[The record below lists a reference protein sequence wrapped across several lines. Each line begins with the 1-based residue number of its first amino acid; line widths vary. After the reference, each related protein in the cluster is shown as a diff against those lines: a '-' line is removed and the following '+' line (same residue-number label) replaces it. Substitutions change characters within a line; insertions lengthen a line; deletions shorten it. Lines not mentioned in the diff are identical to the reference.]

1 MDNQGK
7 AWKLMA
13 VQCFLNFREVRKGF
27 IEDYEEKID
36 ALISV
41 RDWIEKKE
49 LRVDPDDEF
58 QSQLFD
64 QRLKELIQE
73 DDWRIKR
80 FKDGKGSNGH

>member
-7 AWKLMA
+7 LWKSIA

-27 IEDYEEKID
+27 VENYDEKID

-49 LRVDPDDEF
+49 SNVDPYDDF
-58 QSQLFD
+58 QRQILD
-64 QRLKELIQE
+64 QHLKELIQE
-73 DDWRIKR
+73 DDWRIQR
-80 FKDGKGSNGH
+80 FKDGKGSNGV